1 MRKVLFLLLFC
12 FSHLAAADD
21 EYIVLQE
28 EQVHEGDYFAAGGT
42 IEVSGTVK
50 GDVYV
55 VGSQIIVDGHVLG
68 SVIATGGSVEI
79 AGTVDGNV
87 RIAGGQIE
95 INGTVGRNVTAIGGN
110 IQFVSKTL
118 VGGNAVLTGGIVDVS
133 GQIKGDLTLSASN
146 ARLLGDVGR
155 NVHAYAGE
163 LRVGSKVDIG
173 GNLDYSSSAPARI
186 DSSAR
191 IGGKVTYEPSV
202 ITEVFKGKWRQGLI
216 FGFRLTGILMNF
228 AFSFFIGALFLR
240 LFPKKLKRTLETLK
254 SKPGKS
260 FWVGVLILVLLPVAC
275 LLLFITILG
284 FPIALVLLAISL
296 LGFYTAKIF
305 PIFWVSNA
313 FLSKLNLKVNSLLGL
328 AIGLIIFFLLI
339 QIPIFGSLLS
349 SAFTL
354 LGLGALFLSRPA
366 RKKSK

>member
-1 MRKVLFLLLFC
+1 MKKLLF
-12 FSHLAAADD
+12 FLFIAFASLHADD

-42 IEVSGTVK
+42 IEISGVVK
-50 GDVYV
+50 GDVYAM
-55 VGSQIIVDGHVLG
+55 GSQIIVDGHVLG
-68 SVIATGGSVEI
+68 SVIATGGSIEI

-87 RIAGGQIE
+87 RLAGGQVE

-110 IQFVSKTL
+110 IQFVSKTV

-133 GQIKGDLTLSASN
+133 GKINGDLTLSASN

-155 NVHAYAGE
+155 NVQAYAGE
-163 LRVGSKVDIG
+163 FRVGSRVDIG
-173 GNLDYSSSAPARI
+173 GNLDYSSSSPARI

-202 ITEVFKGKWRQGLI
+202 ITEVFKGNWRQGLI
-216 FGFRLTGILMNF
+216 FGTRLTGVLMNF

-240 LFPKKLKRTLETLK
+240 IFPKKLQRTLDTLRK
-254 SKPGKS
+254 KPLKS
-260 FWVGVLILVLLPVAC
+260 FWMGLLILILLPVAC

-284 FPIALVLLAISL
+284 FPIALALLAISL

-305 PIFWVSNA
+305 PILWVSNSI
-313 FLSKLNLKVNSLLGL
+313 LPKINRYLGL
-328 AIGLIIFFLLI
+328 AIGLVLFFLLV
-339 QIPIFGSLLS
+339 QIPVFGALLS
-349 SAFTL
+349 SVFTL
-354 LGLGALFLSRPA
+354 LGLGALFLSKSI
-366 RKKSK
+366 RKRRK